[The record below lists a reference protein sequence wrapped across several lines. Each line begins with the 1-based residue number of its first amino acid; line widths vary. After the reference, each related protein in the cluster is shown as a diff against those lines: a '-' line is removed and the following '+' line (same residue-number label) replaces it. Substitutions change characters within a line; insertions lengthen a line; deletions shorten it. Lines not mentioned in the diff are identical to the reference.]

1 MVSGNLSAATADAKK
16 KENKMECFIKQ
27 MKVIRFDG
35 WTLQKVTAI
44 STDFDSVPQ

>member
-1 MVSGNLSAATADAKK
+1 
-16 KENKMECFIKQ
+16 

-35 WTLQKVTAI
+35 WTLQKVNGNAAI